1 MKPETI
7 QLIQSSWKKVVP
19 IADTAATLFYER
31 LFEIDPELRP
41 YFSATDMASQ
51 RKKLLQALA
60 MVVNALND
68 VEAVLPQIESLGRRH
83 VDYGVEDRHYD
94 TVGAA
99 LIWTLEKGLGA
110 DWNPEVQDAWTQA
123 YGLVAGVMKGA
134 AAEVESTNNSWEELA
149 TAV

>member
-1 MKPETI
+1 MKSETK
-7 QLIQSSWKKVVP
+7 QLIQSSWEKIVP

-31 LFEIDPELRP
+31 LFDIDPEMRQ
-41 YFSATDMASQ
+41 YFSSTDMESQ

-68 VEAVLPQIESLGRRH
+68 LESILPQVESLGRRH

-110 DWNPEVQDAWTQA
+110 EWNSEVRDAWTQA
-123 YGLVAGVMKGA
+123 YSLVADVMKGA
-134 AAEVESTNNSWEELA
+134 AAEVEPTNSSWGKLA